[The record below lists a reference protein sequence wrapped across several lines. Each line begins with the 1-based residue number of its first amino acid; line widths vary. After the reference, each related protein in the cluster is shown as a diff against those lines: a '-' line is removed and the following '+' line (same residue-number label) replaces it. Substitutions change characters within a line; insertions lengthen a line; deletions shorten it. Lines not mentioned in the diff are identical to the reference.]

1 MTEYLYLPFVKLAFK
16 QDIKVKEI
24 SDIIVSYW
32 CYSNRKT
39 QEKYVC
45 VRNCWTQHN
54 INITDAFQTDMFF
67 NNLSYKKRSFEA
79 LYIVYQQLKRAEN
92 NWIRHVQK
100 DLPDDNKEIHD
111 RDHAEVDV
119 TIGNF

>member
-1 MTEYLYLPFVKLAFK
+1 MEYLPFEKLAFK
-16 QDIKVKEI
+16 QDVKVKEI

-32 CYSNRKT
+32 CYSNNEK
-39 QEKYVC
+39 QEKYEC
-45 VRNCWTQHN
+45 VRNCWSQQN
-54 INITDAFQTDMFF
+54 INITEASQTDMFF
-67 NNLSYKKRSFEA
+67 TTYRIKNAVFEA

-100 DLPDDNKEIHD
+100 DLPDDNEEIHD